1 MHILLSDKTE
11 FRNHYANFAKQPLEY
26 FVAHSH
32 RFYGEI
38 FAVYNVHGL
47 IHLSEDMRFGSPW
60 NGISSFPFEND
71 LQKFVRNS
79 QNPVV
84 QVAKNINDISFAGG
98 TRLKNKLYISPRQ
111 KDNCFLMDNKY
122 IVFIKKKISESQFLC
137 NQIEISSGGWDELFK
152 KPISSEVLNIMVINR
167 VTRNENIELSRNE
180 LFQKCICVPFK
191 TRFIVFPMLHTM
203 N

>member
-1 MHILLSDKTE
+1 MV
-11 FRNHYANFAKQPLEY
+11 F
-26 FVAHSH
+26 
-32 RFYGEI
+32 
-38 FAVYNVHGL
+38 
-47 IHLSEDMRFGSPW
+47 
-60 NGISSFPFEND
+60 FPFLFENY
-71 LQKFVRNS
+71 LQILKKFVRNS

-84 QVAKNINDISFAGG
+84 QVAKRISDISFAGG

-111 KDNCFLMDNKY
+111 KDNCFLMDYKNT
-122 IVFIKKKISESQFLC
+122 VFIKKKISESQFLC
-137 NQIEISSGGWDELFK
+137 NQIDISSGGRDEVFK

-191 TRFIVFPMLHTM
+191 TRFIVFPMLHSM

>member
-1 MHILLSDKTE
+1 MVFLPFL
-11 FRNHYANFAKQPLEY
+11 
-26 FVAHSH
+26 
-32 RFYGEI
+32 
-38 FAVYNVHGL
+38 
-47 IHLSEDMRFGSPW
+47 
-60 NGISSFPFEND
+60 FENY
-71 LQKFVRNS
+71 LQILKNFVRNL

-84 QVAKNINDISFAGG
+84 QVAKRISDISFAGG

-137 NQIEISSGGWDELFK
+137 NQIDVSSGGRDELFK

-180 LFQKCICVPFK
+180 LLQKCICVPFK
-191 TRFIVFPMLHTM
+191 TKFIVFPMLHSM